1 MKRVLICLTIGILF
15 VLSGSFASPVM
26 AQVIKPLGGTKGAN
40 AINDGVGQFNR
51 GNMNKA
57 LTQFQSA
64 LKTNP
69 RSAVAHYNLA
79 LTYNRMG
86 QSDKATKHFQ
96 EAEKLGR
103 GNPFIQHSSILKQHL
118 KATTTR

>member
-1 MKRVLICLTIGILF
+1 MKRVLIYLTIGILF
-15 VLSGSFASPVM
+15 VLCGSMTSPVM
-26 AQVIKPLGGTKGAN
+26 AQAIKPVAGTKGAN
-40 AINDGVGQFNR
+40 AINNGVSQFNS
-51 GNMNKA
+51 GQLNKA
-57 LTQFQSA
+57 LTQFQGA

-103 GNPFIQHSSILKQHL
+103 GNPFIRHSSILKQYTQGT
-118 KATTTR
+118 KN